1 MNADATASLMPDAN
15 VVELLAASLEQL
27 AARVSRDL
35 DSDVAEGVPPEDPA
49 WAETI
54 SGVATYA
61 RECVAILDD
70 PRVVAALVAT
80 QHVSG

>member
-1 MNADATASLMPDAN
+1 MNTDATASRMPDAD
-15 VVELLAASLEQL
+15 VVELLAASLERL

-35 DSDVAEGVPPEDPA
+35 DADVAEGVPPEDPA

-61 RECVAILDD
+61 RECLAILDD
-70 PRVVAALVAT
+70 PRVVAALVAPQGVT
-80 QHVSG
+80 R

>member
-1 MNADATASLMPDAN
+1 MNANASPSLIPDAN
-15 VVELLAASLEQL
+15 VVELLAASLERL

-35 DSDVAEGVPPEDPA
+35 DADVAEGVPPEDPA

-54 SGVATYA
+54 SSVATYA

-80 QHVSG
+80 QHITG

>member
-1 MNADATASLMPDAN
+1 MNTNTTAPGIPDAN
-15 VVELLAASLEQL
+15 VVELLAASLERL

-35 DSDVAEGVPPEDPA
+35 DADVAESVPPEDPV

-54 SGVATYA
+54 SGVAAYA

-70 PRVVAALVAT
+70 PRVASALAT
-80 QHVSG
+80 AQQITR